1 MIIHNL
7 EDMSKKEELK
17 KQILDLTREYY
28 REVHAKKKEFEPGKS
43 FVHYGGRFFND
54 EEMVN
59 LVDSSLD
66 FWLTQGPW
74 THKFE
79 RRLADWLGVK
89 YCAVTNSGSSAN
101 LLAFYTLTSHKLGDR
116 RIKKGDEVITVAA
129 GFPTT
134 VTPIIQYGAIP
145 VFVDVALPGF
155 DIDVNQ
161 LEAAYSPKTKAVM
174 MAHSLGNPFNL
185 KAVLAFCE
193 KHNLWLIEDNCDAL
207 GSEYTID
214 GVTKK
219 TGTWGHIG
227 TSSFYPPHHM
237 TMGEGGAVY
246 TNDPELNKITLSFR
260 DWGRDCWCASGVDN
274 TCRMRFTGQFGEL
287 PQGYDHKYVYS
298 HFGFNLKITDMQAAV
313 GCAQLD
319 KIDQIVAARR
329 ANYQMLYD
337 GLKDVPG
344 LILPVAEANSNPS
357 WFGFLIAVKEDAGF
371 TRNEL
376 TGYLEE
382 NKIQTRNLFAGNL
395 TKHPCFDE
403 MRQTGEGYRIIGE
416 LKNTDFVMTNGFW
429 IGVFPGMTKE
439 MNQWMIKCIKDF
451 CTTHAK

>member
-1 MIIHNL
+1 MA
-7 EDMSKKEELK
+7 KKEELK
-17 KQILDLTREYY
+17 AQILELTREYY
-28 REVHAKKKEFEPGKS
+28 KEVHAQKKEFEPGKT

-89 YCAVTNSGSSAN
+89 FCAVTNSGSSAN

-155 DIDVNQ
+155 DINVNQ

-287 PQGYDHKYVYS
+287 PKGYDHKYVYS

-319 KIDQIVAARR
+319 KLDQIVAARR
-329 ANYQMLYD
+329 SNYQMLYD

-344 LILPVAEANSNPS
+344 LILPVAETNSNPS

-376 TGYLEE
+376 TGYLEQ

-403 MRQTGEGYRIIGE
+403 MRQTGEGYRIVGE

-451 CTTHAK
+451 CTSHAK

>member
-1 MIIHNL
+1 MA
-7 EDMSKKEELK
+7 KKEELK
-17 KQILDLTREYY
+17 AQILELTREYY
-28 REVHAKKKEFEPGKS
+28 KEVHAQKKEFEPGKS

-89 YCAVTNSGSSAN
+89 FCAVTNSGSSAN

-134 VTPIIQYGAIP
+134 VTPIIQFGAIP

-214 GVTKK
+214 GITKK

-246 TNDPELNKITLSFR
+246 TNDPLLNKITLSFR

-319 KIDQIVAARR
+319 KLDQIVAARR
-329 ANYQMLYD
+329 ANYQMLYN

-376 TGYLEE
+376 TGYLEQ

-403 MRQTGEGYRIIGE
+403 MRQTGEGYRIVGK

-439 MNQWMIKCIKDF
+439 MNQWMIKCISDF
-451 CTTHAK
+451 CKSHAK

>member
-1 MIIHNL
+1 MA
-7 EDMSKKEELK
+7 KKEELK
-17 KQILDLTREYY
+17 AQILELTREYY
-28 REVHAKKKEFEPGKS
+28 KEVHAQKKEFEPGKS
-43 FVHYGGRFFND
+43 FVHYGGRYFND

-89 YCAVTNSGSSAN
+89 FCAVTNSGSSAN
-101 LLAFYTLTSHKLGDR
+101 LLAFYTLTSPKLGDR

-145 VFVDVALPGF
+145 VFVDVELPGF

-246 TNDPELNKITLSFR
+246 TNDPLLNKITLSFR

-319 KIDQIVAARR
+319 KLDQIVAARR

-337 GLKDVPG
+337 GLKDFPG

-376 TGYLEE
+376 TGYLEQ

-403 MRQTGEGYRIIGE
+403 MRQTGEGYRIVGE

-439 MNQWMIKCIKDF
+439 MNQWMIKCIRDF
-451 CTTHAK
+451 CIAHAK

>member
-1 MIIHNL
+1 MA
-7 EDMSKKEELK
+7 KKEELK
-17 KQILDLTREYY
+17 AQILELTRQYY
-28 REVHAKKKEFEPGKS
+28 KEVYAQKKEFEPGKS

-79 RRLADWLGVK
+79 HRLADWLGVK
-89 YCAVTNSGSSAN
+89 FCAVTNSGSSAN

-246 TNDPELNKITLSFR
+246 TNDPLLNKITLSFR

-319 KIDQIVAARR
+319 KLDQIVAARR

-344 LILPVAEANSNPS
+344 LILPVAEVNSNPS

-376 TGYLEE
+376 TGYLEQ

-403 MRQTGEGYRIIGE
+403 MRQTGEGYRIVGE

-439 MNQWMIKCIKDF
+439 MNQWMIKCIREF
-451 CTTHAK
+451 CIEHAK